1 MQDSDLKK
9 IAADL
14 EAVKKLMIL
23 SLVQKGI
30 KQTQL
35 ASLLGVSD
43 ATLSLMFPK
52 GLLKMAKEQ
61 SDDD

>member
-1 MQDSDLKK
+1 MENDDLKK

-23 SLVQKGI
+23 SLVQREI

-35 ASLLGVSD
+35 
-43 ATLSLMFPK
+43 
-52 GLLKMAKEQ
+52 GLHPV
-61 SDDD
+61 